1 MQTNAPGRGKLKV
14 TGILYIIFGALGLL
28 LSLALLAG
36 GGLLLAAGAGTVG
49 IALGA
54 VAGILGAITVL
65 TAVFYLILGILG
77 VRNCDKPEKC
87 GVNFVLGIIVLVL
100 VVIGLVV
107 NVATTGPSGALSSV
121 VGLVLSILYVMG
133 AKENK
138 DAPRHGR
145 EGVTCPSNQNTVCLR
160 AHGVFSVEASGEG
173 LPPGARSF
181 CSGLGPRQGSPP
193 RGMVGAQLHA
203 GSAAGTP
210 SWFHGTIPFPK
221 ADGLHGAGS
230 STGPAPLAEPGI
242 NDRYRGGLGMQ

>member
-1 MQTNAPGRGKLKV
+1 MQTNAPGRGKLTV

-77 VRNCDKPEKC
+77 VRNCDQPEKC

-138 DAPRHGR
+138 DA
-145 EGVTCPSNQNTVCLR
+145 
-160 AHGVFSVEASGEG
+160 
-173 LPPGARSF
+173 
-181 CSGLGPRQGSPP
+181 
-193 RGMVGAQLHA
+193 HA
-203 GSAAGTP
+203 MAG
-210 SWFHGTIPFPK
+210 K
-221 ADGLHGAGS
+221 V
-230 STGPAPLAEPGI
+230 
-242 NDRYRGGLGMQ
+242 

>member
-28 LSLALLAG
+28 LSL
-36 GGLLLAAGAGTVG
+36 GAGTVG

-138 DAPRHGR
+138 DA
-145 EGVTCPSNQNTVCLR
+145 
-160 AHGVFSVEASGEG
+160 
-173 LPPGARSF
+173 
-181 CSGLGPRQGSPP
+181 
-193 RGMVGAQLHA
+193 HA
-203 GSAAGTP
+203 MAG
-210 SWFHGTIPFPK
+210 K
-221 ADGLHGAGS
+221 V
-230 STGPAPLAEPGI
+230 
-242 NDRYRGGLGMQ
+242 

>member
-14 TGILYIIFGALGLL
+14 TGILYIIFGTLGLL

-87 GVNFVLGIIVLVL
+87 GVNFVLGILVLVL

-138 DAPRHGR
+138 DA
-145 EGVTCPSNQNTVCLR
+145 
-160 AHGVFSVEASGEG
+160 
-173 LPPGARSF
+173 
-181 CSGLGPRQGSPP
+181 
-193 RGMVGAQLHA
+193 HA
-203 GSAAGTP
+203 MAG
-210 SWFHGTIPFPK
+210 K
-221 ADGLHGAGS
+221 V
-230 STGPAPLAEPGI
+230 
-242 NDRYRGGLGMQ
+242 

>member
-1 MQTNAPGRGKLKV
+1 M

-87 GVNFVLGIIVLVL
+87 GVNFVLGILVLVL

-121 VGLVLSILYVMG
+121 VGLVLPILYVMG

-138 DAPRHGR
+138 DAH
-145 EGVTCPSNQNTVCLR
+145 T
-160 AHGVFSVEASGEG
+160 
-173 LPPGARSF
+173 
-181 CSGLGPRQGSPP
+181 
-193 RGMVGAQLHA
+193 MA
-203 GSAAGTP
+203 G
-210 SWFHGTIPFPK
+210 K
-221 ADGLHGAGS
+221 V
-230 STGPAPLAEPGI
+230 
-242 NDRYRGGLGMQ
+242 

>member
-1 MQTNAPGRGKLKV
+1 M
-14 TGILYIIFGALGLL
+14 TGILYIIFGALGLS

-87 GVNFVLGIIVLVL
+87 GVNFVLGILVLVL

-107 NVATTGPSGALSSV
+107 NVATTGPSDALSSV

-138 DAPRHGR
+138 DA
-145 EGVTCPSNQNTVCLR
+145 
-160 AHGVFSVEASGEG
+160 
-173 LPPGARSF
+173 
-181 CSGLGPRQGSPP
+181 
-193 RGMVGAQLHA
+193 HA
-203 GSAAGTP
+203 MAG
-210 SWFHGTIPFPK
+210 K
-221 ADGLHGAGS
+221 V
-230 STGPAPLAEPGI
+230 
-242 NDRYRGGLGMQ
+242 

>member
-1 MQTNAPGRGKLKV
+1 M
-14 TGILYIIFGALGLL
+14 TGILYIIFGTLGLL

-87 GVNFVLGIIVLVL
+87 GVNFVLGILVLVL

-107 NVATTGPSGALSSV
+107 NVATTDPSGTLSSV

-138 DAPRHGR
+138 DA
-145 EGVTCPSNQNTVCLR
+145 
-160 AHGVFSVEASGEG
+160 
-173 LPPGARSF
+173 
-181 CSGLGPRQGSPP
+181 
-193 RGMVGAQLHA
+193 HA
-203 GSAAGTP
+203 MAG
-210 SWFHGTIPFPK
+210 K
-221 ADGLHGAGS
+221 V
-230 STGPAPLAEPGI
+230 
-242 NDRYRGGLGMQ
+242 

>member
-14 TGILYIIFGALGLL
+14 TGILYIIFGTLGLL

-107 NVATTGPSGALSSV
+107 NVATTDPSGALSSV

-138 DAPRHGR
+138 DA
-145 EGVTCPSNQNTVCLR
+145 
-160 AHGVFSVEASGEG
+160 
-173 LPPGARSF
+173 
-181 CSGLGPRQGSPP
+181 
-193 RGMVGAQLHA
+193 HA
-203 GSAAGTP
+203 MAG
-210 SWFHGTIPFPK
+210 K
-221 ADGLHGAGS
+221 V
-230 STGPAPLAEPGI
+230 
-242 NDRYRGGLGMQ
+242 

>member
-14 TGILYIIFGALGLL
+14 TGILYIICGALGLL

-87 GVNFVLGIIVLVL
+87 GVNFVLGILVLVL

-138 DAPRHGR
+138 DA
-145 EGVTCPSNQNTVCLR
+145 
-160 AHGVFSVEASGEG
+160 
-173 LPPGARSF
+173 
-181 CSGLGPRQGSPP
+181 
-193 RGMVGAQLHA
+193 HA
-203 GSAAGTP
+203 MAG
-210 SWFHGTIPFPK
+210 K
-221 ADGLHGAGS
+221 V
-230 STGPAPLAEPGI
+230 
-242 NDRYRGGLGMQ
+242 

>member
-1 MQTNAPGRGKLKV
+1 M

-87 GVNFVLGIIVLVL
+87 GVNFVLGILVLVL

-138 DAPRHGR
+138 DAH
-145 EGVTCPSNQNTVCLR
+145 T
-160 AHGVFSVEASGEG
+160 
-173 LPPGARSF
+173 
-181 CSGLGPRQGSPP
+181 
-193 RGMVGAQLHA
+193 MA
-203 GSAAGTP
+203 G
-210 SWFHGTIPFPK
+210 K
-221 ADGLHGAGS
+221 VY
-230 STGPAPLAEPGI
+230 PAPQTKTPCA
-242 NDRYRGGLGMQ
+242 

>member
-1 MQTNAPGRGKLKV
+1 MQTNAPGRGKLKG

-54 VAGILGAITVL
+54 VAGLLGAITVL

-87 GVNFVLGIIVLVL
+87 GVNFVLGILVLVL

-138 DAPRHGR
+138 DA
-145 EGVTCPSNQNTVCLR
+145 
-160 AHGVFSVEASGEG
+160 
-173 LPPGARSF
+173 
-181 CSGLGPRQGSPP
+181 
-193 RGMVGAQLHA
+193 HA
-203 GSAAGTP
+203 MAG
-210 SWFHGTIPFPK
+210 K
-221 ADGLHGAGS
+221 V
-230 STGPAPLAEPGI
+230 
-242 NDRYRGGLGMQ
+242 

>member
-65 TAVFYLILGILG
+65 TAVFYLILG

-138 DAPRHGR
+138 DA
-145 EGVTCPSNQNTVCLR
+145 
-160 AHGVFSVEASGEG
+160 
-173 LPPGARSF
+173 
-181 CSGLGPRQGSPP
+181 
-193 RGMVGAQLHA
+193 HA
-203 GSAAGTP
+203 MAG
-210 SWFHGTIPFPK
+210 K
-221 ADGLHGAGS
+221 V
-230 STGPAPLAEPGI
+230 
-242 NDRYRGGLGMQ
+242 

>member
-138 DAPRHGR
+138 DA
-145 EGVTCPSNQNTVCLR
+145 
-160 AHGVFSVEASGEG
+160 
-173 LPPGARSF
+173 
-181 CSGLGPRQGSPP
+181 
-193 RGMVGAQLHA
+193 HA
-203 GSAAGTP
+203 IAG
-210 SWFHGTIPFPK
+210 K
-221 ADGLHGAGS
+221 V
-230 STGPAPLAEPGI
+230 
-242 NDRYRGGLGMQ
+242 

>member
-14 TGILYIIFGALGLL
+14 TGILYIIFGDLGLL

-138 DAPRHGR
+138 DA
-145 EGVTCPSNQNTVCLR
+145 
-160 AHGVFSVEASGEG
+160 
-173 LPPGARSF
+173 
-181 CSGLGPRQGSPP
+181 
-193 RGMVGAQLHA
+193 HA
-203 GSAAGTP
+203 MAG
-210 SWFHGTIPFPK
+210 K
-221 ADGLHGAGS
+221 V
-230 STGPAPLAEPGI
+230 
-242 NDRYRGGLGMQ
+242 

>member
-1 MQTNAPGRGKLKV
+1 M

-138 DAPRHGR
+138 DA
-145 EGVTCPSNQNTVCLR
+145 
-160 AHGVFSVEASGEG
+160 
-173 LPPGARSF
+173 
-181 CSGLGPRQGSPP
+181 
-193 RGMVGAQLHA
+193 HA
-203 GSAAGTP
+203 MAG
-210 SWFHGTIPFPK
+210 K
-221 ADGLHGAGS
+221 V
-230 STGPAPLAEPGI
+230 
-242 NDRYRGGLGMQ
+242 

>member
-1 MQTNAPGRGKLKV
+1 MQTNAPGRGQLKV

-28 LSLALLAG
+28 LSLA
-36 GGLLLAAGAGTVG
+36 LLLAAGAGTVG

-138 DAPRHGR
+138 DA
-145 EGVTCPSNQNTVCLR
+145 
-160 AHGVFSVEASGEG
+160 
-173 LPPGARSF
+173 
-181 CSGLGPRQGSPP
+181 
-193 RGMVGAQLHA
+193 HA
-203 GSAAGTP
+203 MAG
-210 SWFHGTIPFPK
+210 K
-221 ADGLHGAGS
+221 V
-230 STGPAPLAEPGI
+230 
-242 NDRYRGGLGMQ
+242 

>member
-100 VVIGLVV
+100 VV

-138 DAPRHGR
+138 DA
-145 EGVTCPSNQNTVCLR
+145 
-160 AHGVFSVEASGEG
+160 
-173 LPPGARSF
+173 
-181 CSGLGPRQGSPP
+181 
-193 RGMVGAQLHA
+193 HA
-203 GSAAGTP
+203 MAG
-210 SWFHGTIPFPK
+210 K
-221 ADGLHGAGS
+221 V
-230 STGPAPLAEPGI
+230 
-242 NDRYRGGLGMQ
+242 

>member
-14 TGILYIIFGALGLL
+14 TGILYIIFSALGLS

-87 GVNFVLGIIVLVL
+87 GVNFVLGILVLVL

-107 NVATTGPSGALSSV
+107 NVATTGPSDALSSV

-138 DAPRHGR
+138 DA
-145 EGVTCPSNQNTVCLR
+145 
-160 AHGVFSVEASGEG
+160 
-173 LPPGARSF
+173 
-181 CSGLGPRQGSPP
+181 
-193 RGMVGAQLHA
+193 HA
-203 GSAAGTP
+203 MAG
-210 SWFHGTIPFPK
+210 K
-221 ADGLHGAGS
+221 V
-230 STGPAPLAEPGI
+230 
-242 NDRYRGGLGMQ
+242 

>member
-1 MQTNAPGRGKLKV
+1 MQTNAPGRGKLTV

-36 GGLLLAAGAGTVG
+36 GGQQQAAGAGTVG

-138 DAPRHGR
+138 DA
-145 EGVTCPSNQNTVCLR
+145 
-160 AHGVFSVEASGEG
+160 
-173 LPPGARSF
+173 
-181 CSGLGPRQGSPP
+181 
-193 RGMVGAQLHA
+193 HA
-203 GSAAGTP
+203 MAG
-210 SWFHGTIPFPK
+210 K
-221 ADGLHGAGS
+221 V
-230 STGPAPLAEPGI
+230 
-242 NDRYRGGLGMQ
+242 

>member
-1 MQTNAPGRGKLKV
+1 M
-14 TGILYIIFGALGLL
+14 

-100 VVIGLVV
+100 VGIGLVV

-138 DAPRHGR
+138 DA
-145 EGVTCPSNQNTVCLR
+145 
-160 AHGVFSVEASGEG
+160 
-173 LPPGARSF
+173 
-181 CSGLGPRQGSPP
+181 
-193 RGMVGAQLHA
+193 HA
-203 GSAAGTP
+203 MAG
-210 SWFHGTIPFPK
+210 K
-221 ADGLHGAGS
+221 V
-230 STGPAPLAEPGI
+230 
-242 NDRYRGGLGMQ
+242 

>member
-1 MQTNAPGRGKLKV
+1 MLALIPGKPGASQLFWRKGETIHANKRTWQRETQV
-14 TGILYIIFGALGLL
+14 TGILYIIFGALGLS

-87 GVNFVLGIIVLVL
+87 GVNFVLGILVLVL

-107 NVATTGPSGALSSV
+107 NVATTGPSDALSSV

-138 DAPRHGR
+138 DA
-145 EGVTCPSNQNTVCLR
+145 
-160 AHGVFSVEASGEG
+160 
-173 LPPGARSF
+173 
-181 CSGLGPRQGSPP
+181 
-193 RGMVGAQLHA
+193 HA
-203 GSAAGTP
+203 MAG
-210 SWFHGTIPFPK
+210 K
-221 ADGLHGAGS
+221 V
-230 STGPAPLAEPGI
+230 
-242 NDRYRGGLGMQ
+242 

>member
-1 MQTNAPGRGKLKV
+1 M

-138 DAPRHGR
+138 DAH
-145 EGVTCPSNQNTVCLR
+145 T
-160 AHGVFSVEASGEG
+160 
-173 LPPGARSF
+173 
-181 CSGLGPRQGSPP
+181 
-193 RGMVGAQLHA
+193 MA
-203 GSAAGTP
+203 G
-210 SWFHGTIPFPK
+210 K
-221 ADGLHGAGS
+221 V
-230 STGPAPLAEPGI
+230 
-242 NDRYRGGLGMQ
+242 

>member
-14 TGILYIIFGALGLL
+14 TGILYIIFGTLGLL

-138 DAPRHGR
+138 DA
-145 EGVTCPSNQNTVCLR
+145 
-160 AHGVFSVEASGEG
+160 
-173 LPPGARSF
+173 
-181 CSGLGPRQGSPP
+181 
-193 RGMVGAQLHA
+193 HA
-203 GSAAGTP
+203 MAG
-210 SWFHGTIPFPK
+210 K
-221 ADGLHGAGS
+221 V
-230 STGPAPLAEPGI
+230 
-242 NDRYRGGLGMQ
+242 

>member
-14 TGILYIIFGALGLL
+14 TGILYIIIGALGLL

-138 DAPRHGR
+138 DA
-145 EGVTCPSNQNTVCLR
+145 
-160 AHGVFSVEASGEG
+160 
-173 LPPGARSF
+173 
-181 CSGLGPRQGSPP
+181 
-193 RGMVGAQLHA
+193 HA
-203 GSAAGTP
+203 MAG
-210 SWFHGTIPFPK
+210 K
-221 ADGLHGAGS
+221 V
-230 STGPAPLAEPGI
+230 
-242 NDRYRGGLGMQ
+242 

>member
-36 GGLLLAAGAGTVG
+36 GGPAAGRPAPAPWASHWGRWP
-49 IALGA
+49 
-54 VAGILGAITVL
+54 GILGAITVL

-138 DAPRHGR
+138 DA
-145 EGVTCPSNQNTVCLR
+145 
-160 AHGVFSVEASGEG
+160 
-173 LPPGARSF
+173 
-181 CSGLGPRQGSPP
+181 
-193 RGMVGAQLHA
+193 HA
-203 GSAAGTP
+203 MAG
-210 SWFHGTIPFPK
+210 K
-221 ADGLHGAGS
+221 V
-230 STGPAPLAEPGI
+230 
-242 NDRYRGGLGMQ
+242 

>member
-14 TGILYIIFGALGLL
+14 TGILYIIFGSLGLL

-138 DAPRHGR
+138 DA
-145 EGVTCPSNQNTVCLR
+145 
-160 AHGVFSVEASGEG
+160 
-173 LPPGARSF
+173 
-181 CSGLGPRQGSPP
+181 
-193 RGMVGAQLHA
+193 HA
-203 GSAAGTP
+203 MAG
-210 SWFHGTIPFPK
+210 K
-221 ADGLHGAGS
+221 V
-230 STGPAPLAEPGI
+230 
-242 NDRYRGGLGMQ
+242 

>member
-1 MQTNAPGRGKLKV
+1 M

-87 GVNFVLGIIVLVL
+87 GVNFVLGILVLVL

-138 DAPRHGR
+138 DA
-145 EGVTCPSNQNTVCLR
+145 
-160 AHGVFSVEASGEG
+160 
-173 LPPGARSF
+173 
-181 CSGLGPRQGSPP
+181 
-193 RGMVGAQLHA
+193 HA
-203 GSAAGTP
+203 MAG
-210 SWFHGTIPFPK
+210 K
-221 ADGLHGAGS
+221 V
-230 STGPAPLAEPGI
+230 
-242 NDRYRGGLGMQ
+242 